1 MIIDKSKDDKIKL
14 AQSNFT
20 KVLMFMGYAKL
31 STVKDLKFDPETFTE
46 NDNVEL
52 KRKKTRIQK
61 S

>member
-31 STVKDLKFDPETFTE
+31 STIKDLKFDPEVFTE
-46 NDNVEL
+46 NDNVE
-52 KRKKTRIQK
+52 
-61 S
+61 